1 MLKTSEKMVAALD
14 EVKEFVFGDMSTH
27 VVLMNMNERELK
39 AYQSTSRFIEALT
52 ELSLEQARLMDE
64 QNEKL
69 DKILK
74 KLEESK

>member
-14 EVKEFVFGDMSTH
+14 EVKEFGFGDMSTH

-39 AYQSTSRFIEALT
+39 AYQSASRFIEALT

-69 DKILK
+69 DTILK
-74 KLEESK
+74 KLEES